1 MSVSDQI
8 IAVINDLGSKM
19 GMAIDWTSA
28 NVIPYLQDLVM
39 RISYMAVAKHSI
51 GAALGII
58 ALITSI
64 VIWVKLSK
72 FHIRQQE
79 KYRKQEYVDEDD
91 LVYIF
96 GIIGIIIGFML
107 GIILLSVNVASLV
120 EAIYLPEVAAYNYI
134 QGLIPQGGYNGL

>member
-72 FHIRQQE
+72 FHLRQQE

-134 QGLIPQGGYNGL
+134 QGLIPQGGV

>member
-1 MSVSDQI
+1 MNVSDQI
-8 IAVINDLGSKM
+8 IAVINDLGNKM

-28 NVIPYLQDLVM
+28 NVITYLQDLVM

-51 GAALGII
+51 GAVFGII

-64 VIWVKLSK
+64 VIWIKLSK
-72 FHIRQQE
+72 FHLRQQE
-79 KYRKQEYVDEDD
+79 KYKKQEYIDEDD

-96 GIIGIIIGFML
+96 GIIGIVIGFMV

-134 QGLIPQGGYNGL
+134 QELIPQGGI

>member
-39 RISYMAVAKHSI
+39 RISYMAIAKHSI

-72 FHIRQQE
+72 FHVRQQE

-134 QGLIPQGGYNGL
+134 QGLIPQGGV

>member
-1 MSVSDQI
+1 MSISDQI
-8 IAVINDLGSKM
+8 IAVINDLSSKM

-28 NVIPYLQDLVM
+28 NVIPYLQDLMM
-39 RISYMAVAKHSI
+39 RISYMAIAKHSV
-51 GAALGII
+51 GVAFGII

-72 FHIRQQE
+72 FHLRQQE
-79 KYRKQEYVDEDD
+79 KYRKQEYIDEDD

-96 GIIGIIIGFML
+96 GVIGIIIGFMV

-120 EAIYLPEVAAYNYI
+120 EAIYLPEAAAYNYI
-134 QGLIPQGGYNGL
+134 QGLMSQGGV

>member
-134 QGLIPQGGYNGL
+134 QGLMPQGGV

>member
-72 FHIRQQE
+72 FHLRQQE
-79 KYRKQEYVDEDD
+79 KYRKQEYVCEDD

-96 GIIGIIIGFML
+96 GILGIVIGFML

-120 EAIYLPEVAAYNYI
+120 EAIYLPEIAAYNYI
-134 QGLIPQGGYNGL
+134 QGLMP